1 MTGRDGRPPPAGLL
15 GLQAVLRQKE
25 DASSALLGRDGVH
38 GSLGSVSR
46 LDQARVSQA
55 VQQKRPS
62 ADSFGR
68 DAADPPAAA
77 VVHAFRFTDG
87 GDADR
92 YALLPPLRR
101 NRDDGRE
108 VP

>member
-1 MTGRDGRPPPAGLL
+1 M
-15 GLQAVLRQKE
+15 
-25 DASSALLGRDGVH
+25 
-38 GSLGSVSR
+38 GSVSGLHR
-46 LDQARVSQA
+46 ARVSPA
-55 VQQKRPS
+55 VQQRRPS

-68 DAADPPAAA
+68 DAADPSAAA
-77 VVHAFRFTDG
+77 VVHAFRSTDG

-108 VP
+108 DP